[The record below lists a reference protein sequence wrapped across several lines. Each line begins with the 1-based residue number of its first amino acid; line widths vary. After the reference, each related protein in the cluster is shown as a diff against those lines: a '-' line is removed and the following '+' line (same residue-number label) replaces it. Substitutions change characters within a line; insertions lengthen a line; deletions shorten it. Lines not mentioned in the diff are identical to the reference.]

1 MYVRNRVQYNIFIVL
16 PGILWISFLN
26 GVVSLL
32 SRTFVR
38 FLRANFHLEL
48 VMIASATSLH
58 IDKISDSLILANSF

>member
-1 MYVRNRVQYNIFIVL
+1 MYVRNRVQYNIVIVL

-32 SRTFVR
+32 SRAFVR